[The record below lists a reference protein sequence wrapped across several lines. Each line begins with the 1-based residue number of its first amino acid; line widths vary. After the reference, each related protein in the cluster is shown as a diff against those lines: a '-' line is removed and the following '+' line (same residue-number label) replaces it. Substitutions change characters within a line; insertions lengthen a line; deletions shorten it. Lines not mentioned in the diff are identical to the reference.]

1 MNTLEER
8 VVKIEERN
16 KSVTLDKAWETSWF
30 RRIAIALLTY
40 VIVALFLKAIGVQ
53 NAWIAAIVPVIG
65 YILSTLTIGF
75 LKSWW
80 ITNQ

>member
-1 MNTLEER
+1 
-8 VVKIEERN
+8 
-16 KSVTLDKAWETSWF
+16 
-30 RRIAIALLTY
+30 
-40 VIVALFLKAIGVQ
+40 LKAIGVQ